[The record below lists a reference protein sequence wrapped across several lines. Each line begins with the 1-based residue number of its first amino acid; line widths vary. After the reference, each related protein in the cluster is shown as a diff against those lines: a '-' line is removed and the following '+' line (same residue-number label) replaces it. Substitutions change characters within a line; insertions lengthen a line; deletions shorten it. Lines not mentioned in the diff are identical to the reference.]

1 MLMHGTNDRIKHFQH
16 TAQLLKSLA
25 QSGIPHSSEVSQST
39 NRYDTLLSDS
49 SIMLAHGTNN
59 KINHFQHS
67 GHLLKPFPILEYPF
81 IAIFF
86 YFPSIQCVNGLS
98 LGFVKSSFLFHHN
111 L

>member
-25 QSGIPHSSEVSQST
+25 HSGIPHSSEVSQST

-86 YFPSIQCVNGLS
+86 KFFFHTMREWIEFGLC
-98 LGFVKSSFLFHHN
+98 
-111 L
+111 